1 MKLEFNHNLGQSQA
15 LSKIKN
21 FAQELLNEHKDLI
34 DEVDQ
39 DWKDNICN
47 FLIKAKGQ
55 KISGV
60 LKVLDDKIELDG
72 KIPMFL
78 KPFQGQ
84 IESMIRNELE
94 KLLKG

>member
-1 MKLEFNHNLGQSQA
+1 MKLEFNHNLGQTQA
-15 LSKIKN
+15 LNKIKN
-21 FAQELLNEHKDLI
+21 FAQELLSEHKDLI
-34 DEVDQ
+34 DEVNQ
-39 DWKDNICN
+39 DWKDNVCD

-60 LKVLDDKIELDG
+60 LKVLENKIELEG

-84 IESMIRNELE
+84 IESIIRNEVE
-94 KLLKG
+94 KLLKD